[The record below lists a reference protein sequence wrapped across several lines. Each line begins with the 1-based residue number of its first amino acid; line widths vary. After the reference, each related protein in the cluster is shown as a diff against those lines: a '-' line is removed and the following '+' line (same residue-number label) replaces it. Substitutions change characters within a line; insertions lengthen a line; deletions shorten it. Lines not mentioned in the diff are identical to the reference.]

1 MNFTALLILLE
12 IDNILGAILQ
22 TKIDQFDV
30 GFSYD
35 AETVEY
41 EFNRA
46 ADFWIERNKK
56 FWIQKKIED
65 TIVGLILFG
74 IYVVFIFVPWAML
87 LPYIIMP
94 VDVNAS
100 TCK

>member
-22 TKIDQFDV
+22 TKVDQFDV

-46 ADFWIERNKK
+46 ADFFIERNKK
-56 FWIQKKIED
+56 FWLQKKIED
-65 TIVGLILFG
+65 TIVGLILLG
-74 IYVVFIFVPWAML
+74 IYLVFIFAPWAMFL
-87 LPYIIMP
+87 LYIIIP